1 MIDYYVIIMFILC
14 LIMIATNYSWYKRC
28 QNLNVEWCE
37 HCQKLN
43 EEWYDHC
50 QNLNRSLYA
59 LSEKCR
65 ELEEKE
71 NNIYG

>member
-28 QNLNVEWCE
+28 QNLN
-37 HCQKLN
+37 

-50 QNLNRSLYA
+50 QNLNRSLSA

-71 NNIYG
+71 NKIYD